1 MNDEIKIL
9 IVEDLPT
16 DAELC
21 RREVLKV
28 LPRSIFQRVETPED
42 FLAALESF
50 APDIILSDYSMPRF
64 DGMTALK
71 LTQEHT
77 PDTPFLILTGSTN
90 EETAVACMKA
100 GAWDYVIKEHF
111 RRLGPAVL
119 AALEQKEIRRERRA
133 SMEALRESE
142 ARYRAIVESQDD
154 AICRWLPDTTLTF
167 ANTRYLELFGLT
179 PADIGRRKWVDFLP
193 EADREDIVAFYRK
206 LLQEPRKT
214 SYEHEVR
221 LHDDSGRIFFWID
234 SPIFD
239 EHGNFVEFQSVGRD
253 VTESR
258 LAEQRLR
265 DLTERLRLAL
275 KGTVSAISMA
285 VEIRDPYTAGH
296 QRRTADLAR
305 AIAAEMGQPEN
316 IVQGVAAATAIHDI
330 GKLAIPAEILS
341 KPTRLTELEFSL
353 IKNHSEQG
361 YLMLKDID
369 FPWPVAEIVYQHHER
384 CDGSGY
390 PRGLK
395 GDEILVEAKI
405 IAVADVVEAMSSHR
419 PYRAS
424 LGLET
429 ALAEIQKLRGV
440 LYEEAVDACLR
451 LFREKGYELKK

>member
-28 LPRSIFQRVETPED
+28 LPRSVFRCVDTRED
-42 FLAALESF
+42 FLAALEDF
-50 APDIILSDYSMPRF
+50 APDLILSDYSMPRF

-71 LTQEHT
+71 MTREHT
-77 PDTPFLILTGSTN
+77 PDTPFIILTGSTN

-100 GAWDYVIKEHF
+100 GAWDYVIKEHVM
-111 RRLGPAVL
+111 RLGPAVV
-119 AALEQKEIRRERRA
+119 AALEQKEVRRERRLTQ
-133 SMEALRESE
+133 EALRESE

-167 ANTRYLELFGLT
+167 ANSRYRELFGLT
-179 PADIGRRKWVDFLP
+179 AADIGRRRWVEFLP
-193 EADREDIVAFYRK
+193 EAGREEIVAFYRK
-206 LLQEPRKT
+206 LLAEPRKT
-214 SYEHEVR
+214 SYEHEVC
-221 LHDDSGRIFFWID
+221 LQDGSGRIFFWTD
-234 SPIFD
+234 TPIFD
-239 EHGNFVEFQSVGRD
+239 DHGAFVEFQSVGRD

-258 LAEQRLR
+258 RAEQRLR
-265 DLTERLRLAL
+265 DLTERLRRAL
-275 KGTVSAISMA
+275 NGTVSAIAAA

-296 QRRTADLAR
+296 QRRTAHLAR
-305 AIAAEMGQPEN
+305 AIAVEMEQPEE
-316 IVQGVAAATAIHDI
+316 IVQGVAATTAIHDI

-341 KPTRLTELEFSL
+341 KPTRLTELEFML
-353 IKNHSEQG
+353 IQNHAEQG
-361 YLMLKDID
+361 YQMLKDID

-395 GDEILVEAKI
+395 GDEILLEARI

-419 PYRAS
+419 PYRPSRGIAAA
-424 LGLET
+424 LE
-429 ALAEIQKLRGV
+429 EIQNQRGV
-440 LYEEAVDACLR
+440 LYEAAVDACLR
-451 LFREKGYELKK
+451 LFREKGYELKP

>member
-16 DAELC
+16 DAEFC

-28 LPRSIFQRVETPED
+28 LPRSVFRRVDTPED
-42 FLAALESF
+42 FLAALKDF
-50 APDIILSDYSMPRF
+50 APDLILSDYSMPRF

-71 LTQEHT
+71 MTREHT
-77 PDTPFLILTGSTN
+77 PDTPFIILTGSTN

-100 GAWDYVIKEHF
+100 GAWDYVIKEHIM
-111 RRLGPAVL
+111 RLGPAVV
-119 AALEQKEIRRERRA
+119 AALEQKEIRRERRLT
-133 SMEALRESE
+133 MEALRESE

-167 ANTRYLELFGLT
+167 ANNRYRELFGVT
-179 PADIGRRKWVDFLP
+179 AADIGRRRWVEFLP
-193 EADREDIVAFYRK
+193 EADRDAIVAFYRK
-206 LLQEPRKT
+206 LFAEPRKT
-214 SYEHEVR
+214 GYEHEVR
-221 LHDDSGRIFFWID
+221 LHDGSGRIFFWID
-234 SPIFD
+234 TPIWD
-239 EHGNFVEFQSVGRD
+239 DHGVFLEYQSVGRD

-258 LAEQRLR
+258 RAEQRLR
-265 DLTERLRLAL
+265 DLTERLRRAL
-275 KGTVSAISMA
+275 NGTVSAISTA

-296 QRRTADLAR
+296 QRRTAHLAR
-305 AIAAEMGQPEN
+305 AIAVEMGQPEE

-341 KPTRLTELEFSL
+341 KPTRLTDLEFSL
-353 IKNHSEQG
+353 IKNHAEQG
-361 YLMLKDID
+361 YQMLKDID

-395 GDEILVEAKI
+395 GDEILLEARI

-419 PYRAS
+419 PYRPSRGIAAA
-424 LGLET
+424 LE
-429 ALAEIQKLRGV
+429 EIQNQRGI
-440 LYEEAVDACLR
+440 LCEAAVDACLR
-451 LFREKGYELKK
+451 LFREKGYELKP